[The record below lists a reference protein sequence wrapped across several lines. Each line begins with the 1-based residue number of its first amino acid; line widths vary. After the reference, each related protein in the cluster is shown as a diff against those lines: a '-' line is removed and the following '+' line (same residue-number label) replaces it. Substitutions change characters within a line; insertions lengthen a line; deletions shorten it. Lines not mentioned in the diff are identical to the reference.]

1 MKLVPRAVG
10 TAACALAVLT
20 GCETTTTVN
29 GQVVATP
36 VVSNPTASDLKKRAD
51 VRLQLAANYYQ
62 KGQYAVALE
71 EIQRA
76 LQSDPNS
83 ASAYG
88 LMGLIYMDLGDRAA
102 AETNFARSLRIDP
115 ANSETLNNYGW
126 YLCRTQRE
134 RESLEYFQRAAANRL
149 YTTPAMPLR
158 NAGTCMMQVRDFKLA
173 EEYLRRS
180 FELDAASP
188 ASKYQL
194 ARLYLMT
201 KQYDRAAFYYGLLEK
216 SVDANAETLWV
227 GVRVARGTG
236 DVRGEKRLAD
246 ELQRRFPTS
255 REAGL
260 LKAGMFD
267 E

>member
-1 MKLVPRAVG
+1 MSARRGLGAFAVAA
-10 TAACALAVLT
+10 TALLG
-20 GCETTTTVN
+20 GCETTTMVN

-36 VVSNPTASDLKKRAD
+36 VSGNPTSAELKKRAEI
-51 VRLQLAANYYQ
+51 RLQLAANYYQ

-71 EIQRA
+71 ETQRA

-83 ASAYG
+83 PSAYN
-88 LMGLIYMDLGDRAA
+88 LLGLIYMDIGDRRAA
-102 AETNFARSLRIDP
+102 DTNFAQALRLDP
-115 ANSETLNNYGW
+115 NNSETLNNYGW

-149 YTTPAMPLR
+149 YATPAMPLR
-158 NAGTCMMQVRDFKLA
+158 NAGMCMMQVRDFKLA

-188 ASKYQL
+188 IGKFQL

-216 SVDANAETLWV
+216 TVDATAETLWL
-227 GVRVARGTG
+227 GVRVARGGG
-236 DVRGEKRLAD
+236 DLRNEQRLAT
-246 ELQRRFPTS
+246 ELQRRFPNS

-260 LKAGMFD
+260 LKARMFD